1 MGTAEIRKAQ
11 WLTAAALV
19 GVLAPNLAHAQV
31 AAFDESAYREGL
43 FSRQRNVS
51 VRQRPRPEYSRLPKA
66 LGGFLV
72 SPSVTAEGE
81 YNDNIYA
88 TETDAVDD
96 KILRVQPSVTARS
109 NWGRHAL
116 NGFARAN
123 VAEYLDNDQESA
135 TDWIFGGT
143 GRYDVVRGG
152 GLQAGASY
160 EKTTESRTS
169 SGSRSDLAGPNRF
182 EAARVF
188 VGASRG
194 FSRLRL
200 SAQGNYRSQRFDDNR
215 ERDTGAV
222 VSQAFRDRDI
232 YVAAGRA
239 EYAISPD
246 SSVFFTASANK
257 RNGAGDQAA
266 QRDSDGYDVA
276 VGMNFDLGGL
286 ARGEVSVGY
295 LDQNYDPQFSSVN
308 GLSAR
313 GQVEYFP
320 TQLIT
325 ITGTLERGVEDSPV
339 AEAAG
344 YLATSSLLQVDYEM
358 LRNFIVTASA
368 SYGND
373 DYAGI
378 DRRDKRWG
386 AALAGNYLVSRTIG
400 LTARFQHYDQESTGL
415 DAGRTYNV
423 NSLALGLT
431 YRF

>member
-1 MGTAEIRKAQ
+1 MGGIRKVE
-11 WLTAAALV
+11 WLAAAALV
-19 GVLAPNLAHAQV
+19 GALAPCLAQAQV

-43 FSRQRNVS
+43 FTRQRNVS

-66 LGGFLV
+66 IGGFMV
-72 SPSVTAEGE
+72 SPSVAAEAE
-81 YNDNIYA
+81 LNDNIYA
-88 TETDAVDD
+88 TETNTVDD
-96 KILRVQPSVTARS
+96 TIVRIQPSVTARS

-123 VAEYLDNDQESA
+123 VVEYLDNDQESA
-135 TDWIFGGT
+135 TDWIVGGT
-143 GRYDVVRGG
+143 GRYDLVRGA

-188 VGASRG
+188 IGASRG

-200 SAQGNYRSQRFDDNR
+200 SGQANYRSQRFDDNR
-215 ERDTGAV
+215 ERSTGVV

-232 YVAAGRA
+232 YVATGRA
-239 EYAISPD
+239 EYAVSPD
-246 SSVFFTASANK
+246 TSVFFTASANK
-257 RNGAGDQAA
+257 RDGAGSQAA

-276 VGMNFDLGGL
+276 LGMNFDLGGL

-295 LDQNYDPQFSSVN
+295 LDQEYDSQFSSVS

-339 AEAAG
+339 TDAAG
-344 YLATSSLLQVDYEM
+344 YMNTASVLQVDYEL
-358 LRNFIVTASA
+358 LRNFIVTANA
-368 SYGND
+368 SYGED

-378 DRRDKRWG
+378 DRLDKRWG
-386 AALAGNYLVSRTIG
+386 VALAGNYLVSRTVG
-400 LTARFQHYDQESTGL
+400 LTARLQHYDQESTGS
-415 DAGRTYNV
+415 DSGRTYNV